1 MEGEIS
7 ASEIQTQPAMHLPPD
22 PSAFAVIDGK
32 HRYSVSV
39 AEVELAAEKAL
50 IGQFNPRIELVSL
63 GLQPDV

>member
-1 MEGEIS
+1 
-7 ASEIQTQPAMHLPPD
+7 MHLPPD

-63 GLQPDV
+63 RYQAGRLKGSLRHRIA